1 MRNALINEILEG
13 LNSVPESRRNSQLYV
28 AARKLA
34 RFGWSQNRARKV
46 LLEAAQQ
53 CSPPIHPAMVYLVIE
68 RVYRQEEIDAQVR
81 AKEERLSTVGGV
93 GWLKLYRR
101 IREIWGKI
109 L

>member
-1 MRNALINEILEG
+1 MRIAPEIIDV
-13 LNSVPESRRNSQLYV
+13 LNHAAENQQGSRLYME
-28 AARKLA
+28 AKKFARM
-34 RFGWSQNRARKV
+34 GWSQNRARKV

-101 IREIWGKI
+101 IRELWGKI